1 MMWPIDTSTVKWYF
15 RGETLKGKELIKNT
29 LLTPEVIF
37 VEEDDSK
44 HLKLLFIRPPEDYSK
59 SLGLCEVCYLQ
70 VFDAKKKLL
79 EEWEF
84 VGLRL
89 EAVQHPVYLVQFDDM
104 TMVGGSSLS
113 KAFMLRVDNYWL
125 DYTKP

>member
-15 RGETLKGKELIKNT
+15 RGETLKGKEIIKST

-44 HLKLLFIRPPEDYSK
+44 HLKLLFIRPPQDYSK
-59 SLGLCEVCYLQ
+59 NMGLCEVCYLQ
-70 VFDAKKKLL
+70 VFDNKKLL

-84 VGLRL
+84 VGLQV
-89 EAVQHPVYLVQFDDM
+89 EGVQHPVYLLQFEDM
-104 TMVGGSSLS
+104 TLVGGASLS
-113 KAFMLRVDNYWL
+113 KAFTLRVDNYWL
-125 DYTKP
+125 DYTNP